1 MMAMQPAGHLLEDM
15 TQKGRRRIA
24 RCGLFM
30 GRGKLAY
37 FFFAAASPVLARLL
51 TLASIR
57 SST

>member
-1 MMAMQPAGHLLEDM
+1 MMAMQPVRHPLEDM
-15 TQKGRRRIA
+15 MQKGRRRIA

-30 GRGKLAY
+30 GTEKSAY
-37 FFFAAASPVLARLL
+37 FFFAAASPFLARLL